1 MQEKW
6 TLPGEGRERR
16 LESEVPAAAS
26 AGSGWAR
33 EWGPCQVQCPVPP
46 RKRKLLSPRVTADL
60 PAHVLPF
67 SGSSIEDV
75 VQSLKR
81 QDLAL
86 EVDDARNRNG
96 SDDPSYNGA
105 IIVSGGHKVRLLP
118 CTFLKRLSNQILF
131 LNRFYF
137 KWEGKK
143 IYFCLPLSTFA

>member
-1 MQEKW
+1 M
-6 TLPGEGRERR
+6 
-16 LESEVPAAAS
+16 
-26 AGSGWAR
+26 SG
-33 EWGPCQVQCPVPP
+33 GLDQVRCPVPP
-46 RKRKLLSPRVTADL
+46 QKRKLLPQRVAADL
-60 PAHVLPF
+60 PARVLPS

-81 QDLAL
+81 QGLVL

-137 KWEGKK
+137 KWEGRK